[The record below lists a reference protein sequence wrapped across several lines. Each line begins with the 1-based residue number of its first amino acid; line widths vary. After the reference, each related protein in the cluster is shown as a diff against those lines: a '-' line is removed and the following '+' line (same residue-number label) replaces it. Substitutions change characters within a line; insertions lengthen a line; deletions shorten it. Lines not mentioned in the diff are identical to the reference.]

1 MRPFLNAI
9 RSLESRPTEEIAY
22 FLCLFFLGLL
32 TPSSNIAQTS
42 LTDTLSTEDLDYY
55 LVQAFNADRPTNRQS
70 INHLGIEGTIL
81 ANGVAVTG
89 VLEGYHAHDVG
100 IRRGDI
106 ILTVNGKPFHPVL
119 TLNPGASRQIF

>member
-32 TPSSNIAQTS
+32 TPSSNISQTS

-70 INHLGIEGTIL
+70 INHLGI
-81 ANGVAVTG
+81 
-89 VLEGYHAHDVG
+89 
-100 IRRGDI
+100 
-106 ILTVNGKPFHPVL
+106 
-119 TLNPGASRQIF
+119 